1 MSSKTRIKP
10 LGERLLIKTLKEEV
24 KSTGGIVLPEN
35 AKEKPQRA
43 EVIEVG
49 TSDDITVKVGDIV
62 IFAKYSGN
70 EIKIDDEDYI
80 LIDWNDVLAK
90 VEK

>member
-1 MSSKTRIKP
+1 MSAKMRIKP
-10 LGERLLIKTLKEEV
+10 LGERLLIKPIKEEP
-24 KSTGGIVLPEN
+24 KSAGGIVLPEN

-49 TSDDITVKVGDIV
+49 TGDDISVKVGDIV

-80 LIDWNDVLAK
+80 LIEWNDVLAK
-90 VEK
+90 IEK